1 MAVKDTEWLSLIEVS
16 GPFLVPRVL
25 EEVFPQGLER
35 VETPVRHRLREAYEE
50 WREAV
55 DTEDSDLAALHR
67 AWTRLILEECL
78 EYDDRVLVAGDD
90 LPGSLSHHVAEHGE
104 TIRPDLA
111 VVAADR
117 TSVIVPIFV
126 FPPDTDLER
135 PLSGARWPATPLERA
150 TMLCRAT
157 GVRIGLVTDGERWT
171 LVHVTRDGVSGHA
184 SWYARL
190 WWQEPITLQAFRSL
204 LGVRRHFGPDDE
216 TLPTLLDRSLE
227 YQDEVTDRLGE
238 QVLHAVEVL
247 VQALD
252 RADQDRQGELLHDV
266 SPRVLYE
273 AALTVMMRLVFLL
286 AAEERGLLLLDDPLY
301 DSYYAISTLRAQLRE
316 RADREGLEVLER
328 RWEAW
333 SRLLATF
340 RAVFAGV
347 EHPRLR
353 MSALGGSLFD
363 PDRFPFLEGRPP
375 GSRWR
380 ETPAHPLPI
389 DDRTVLLLLE
399 SLQVLEDRGGARL
412 LSYRGLD
419 VEQIG
424 YVYEGLLEH
433 TVARISE
440 PTLGLRGS
448 QKAPNPNV
456 RLSELESARV
466 DGETVLVKLLE
477 ERTGRSASALRND
490 LRREVDAET
499 VGRLLLAC
507 GNDQELAERVRPFVH
522 LLRNDVWGY
531 PLVYRRGAMAVTHGA
546 DRRETGS
553 HYTPKSLTEAI
564 VAETLEPLVYVG
576 PAEGRP
582 RNQWTLRSPAELLDL
597 KVCDPAMG
605 SGAFLVQVC
614 RYFSERLVEAWGL
627 EEDGGRV
634 VGMDGLPHTPEE
646 AVEPIPKDED
656 ERLVI
661 ARRLVAERC
670 LYGVDVNP
678 LAVELA
684 KLSIWLVTL
693 SKGRPLEF
701 LDHNLRCGDSLLGI
715 RDLDQLLFLDL
726 NPGRSTHRPLFAQN
740 IEQAVEE
747 SLEWRR
753 TIRATPIRDVRDV
766 RDVAEMEE
774 ESRRVVEAPRIVAD
788 ALVGLALASGG
799 DERKARDAWL
809 DLSMEVGAF
818 LSGDE
823 DAGRRIAHLARKTL
837 ATDLPV
843 IKPQRRPFHWPLEFP
858 EVFQRV
864 NGGFDAI
871 VGNPPFMGNRLWKKN
886 LGEHFPSLAR
896 ILLGRPP
903 GKIDLCVLFHRRA
916 VDLLRR
922 SGTYGLLA
930 QTNIAEGS
938 AIDVGLGE
946 IVKQGDIYWSR
957 KGMPWPGRANV
968 ITAIV
973 CFYKDS
979 WRGSRDAEGN
989 VCDRIGPRLEPEAE
1003 DSWAPK
1009 RMKNRLFSFE
1019 GVHNGKGLAFVIGS
1033 DNPWFDL
1040 LQSEPD
1046 TLLRP
1051 YVTGDDITSHALL
1064 NVQRWALDIGDRSLR
1079 EIEGRWPQ
1087 AYRFL
1092 MEVVRPTRTA
1102 EALKSYKGLH
1112 ERWWQFWNHRAE
1124 LFRRLRE
1131 EKTCVA
1137 FSKNTKYPICIIAP
1151 SSWIYTN
1158 KVVLIG
1164 TIRPDIHC
1172 LCLSSFL
1179 QEWLY
1184 QYSGGKLGLGLTI
1197 SIREGIDKFPR
1208 PGNEATAHG
1217 LDAANRFNEIAVQW
1231 SRENGCGL
1239 TEVMNAYHSPETD
1252 DPDIQQL
1259 RDLHRQIDEAVAEAY
1274 GWDDLN
1280 LEHGFHE
1287 VDYLPENDC
1296 VRWTIS
1302 EKARFEVLRRLA
1314 QLNKERYEEEVR
1326 QGLHGSKATAKPKRV
1341 PRRAPS
1347 QKIAPLFS
1355 GKEYSLP
1362 TGAQADPPMA
1372 AEARATYGTDSRS
1385 NPRDEGHARAILA
1398 FLEANPGWHAK
1409 SAILSATGIPSS
1421 RWNAVINELLA
1432 EGRVVR
1438 QGERRGTRYR
1448 VSIRNG
1454 G

>member
-1 MAVKDTEWLSLIEVS
+1 MAAVIRQTEWLSLIEVS

-55 DTEDSDLAALHR
+55 NTEDSDLEALHR
-67 AWTRLILEECL
+67 AWTRLVLEECL

-126 FPPDTDLER
+126 LPPDTDLER
-135 PLSGARWPATPLERA
+135 PLSGARWPASPLERA

-204 LGVRRHFGPDDE
+204 LGVRRHFGPDDQ
-216 TLPTLLDRSLE
+216 TLPALLDRSLE

-252 RADQDRQGELLHDV
+252 RADVDRNGELLQEV
-266 SPRVLYE
+266 SPQVLYE

-286 AAEERGLLLLDDPLY
+286 AAEERGLLLLGDPLY
-301 DSYYAISTLRAQLRE
+301 DSHYAISTLRAQLRE
-316 RADREGLEVLER
+316 RADHEGLEVLER

-340 RAVFAGV
+340 RAVYAGV
-347 EHPRLR
+347 EHPTLR
-353 MSALGGSLFD
+353 MPALGGSLFD

-380 ETPAHPLPI
+380 ETPARPLPI

-433 TVARISE
+433 TVARVSE

-456 RLSELESARV
+456 GLSELESARD

-477 ERTGRSASALRND
+477 ERTGRSASALSND
-490 LRREVDAET
+490 LRREVDTET

-614 RYFSERLVEAWGL
+614 RWLAGRLVEAWEREEERGL
-627 EEDGGRV
+627 VIGL
-634 VGMDGLPHTPEE
+634 DGLPVRPAE
-646 AVEPIPKDED
+646 ALETLPKDEE
-656 ERLVI
+656 ERLI
-661 ARRLVAERC
+661 HARRLVAERC

-693 SKGRPLEF
+693 AKGRPFGF
-701 LDHNLRCGDSLLGI
+701 LDHNLRSGDSLLGI
-715 RDLDQLLFLDL
+715 RSLDQLIHLHLDPSEGRKLYGLFDQSDSI
-726 NPGRSTHRPLFAQN
+726 RA
-740 IEQAVEE
+740 AVEE
-747 SLEWRR
+747 A
-753 TIRATPIRDVRDV
+753 IRLRERLRAIPIRDVRDV
-766 RDVAEMEE
+766 EAMARLDREA
-774 ESRRVVEAPRIVAD
+774 RRTIAACERMAD
-788 ALVGLALASGG
+788 ALVGAALASAGDDRRLHASLQALTVTLSHFFAG
-799 DERKARDAWL
+799 DEESGREVARRA
-809 DLSMEVGAF
+809 MEA
-818 LSGDE
+818 L
-823 DAGRRIAHLARKTL
+823 R
-837 ATDLPV
+837 TDLPAG
-843 IKPQRRPFHWPLEFP
+843 KPPRRPFHWPLEFP
-858 EVFQRV
+858 EVFARE

-871 VGNPPFMGNRLWKKN
+871 VGNPPFMGGQRISGTFGKAYREYLVRWLAEGKK
-886 LGEHFPSLAR
+886 GSA
-896 ILLGRPP
+896 
-903 GKIDLCVLFHRRA
+903 DLVAYFYLRA
-916 VDLLRR
+916 FDLLRQ
-922 SGTYGLLA
+922 GGDFGLLA
-930 QTNIAEGS
+930 VNTIAEG
-938 AIDVGLGE
+938 DTRQVGLERLVGE
-946 IVKQGDIYWSR
+946 KGAVIYAAYPNE
-957 KGMPWPGRANV
+957 PWPGKAAVVTSRVHVRKGEWKNAATLSGRKVTFVSAFLSDQEEWTPKQLKANAGKAFQGC
-968 ITAIV
+968 IT
-973 CFYKDS
+973 
-979 WRGSRDAEGN
+979 RGTGFVLSEEKALAMIESD
-989 VCDRIGPRLEPEAE
+989 P
-1003 DSWAPK
+1003 
-1009 RMKNRLFSFE
+1009 KNREVLFPYL
-1019 GVHNGKGLAFVIGS
+1019 NGKDLNSHPEQKPSRWVINFWDWPEEMAREYEDPFRIVMEKVKPDRWRKKNDNFVC
-1033 DNPWFDL
+1033 P
-1040 LQSEPD
+1040 EP
-1046 TLLRP
+1046 
-1051 YVTGDDITSHALL
+1051 
-1064 NVQRWALDIGDRSLR
+1064 
-1079 EIEGRWPQ
+1079 
-1087 AYRFL
+1087 
-1092 MEVVRPTRTA
+1092 
-1102 EALKSYKGLH
+1102 
-1112 ERWWQFWNHRAE
+1112 
-1124 LFRRLRE
+1124 LRE
-1131 EKTCVA
+1131 EWWLYEGRRQGMFNAIGRGHA
-1137 FSKNTKYPICIIAP
+1137 FLNHPEDWDPNTKPMERVLAIATGATKYPSFVFLPNTGIWANTICIIA
-1151 SSWIYTN
+1151 SDSFARYA
-1158 KVVLIG
+1158 V
-1164 TIRPDIHC
+1164 
-1172 LCLSSFL
+1172 LSSNMHLVWAWEHGSKMKQDLRYAHGSIFETFPFPPGDRSAMQHL
-1179 QEWLY
+1179 GERYHSLRAEIMRDEWI
-1184 QYSGGKLGLGLTI
+1184 GLTKLYNHFHDPD
-1197 SIREGIDKFPR
+1197 E
-1208 PGNEATAHG
+1208 
-1217 LDAANRFNEIAVQW
+1217 
-1231 SRENGCGL
+1231 
-1239 TEVMNAYHSPETD
+1239 D
-1252 DPDIQQL
+1252 DPRIQEL
-1259 RDLHRQIDEAVAEAY
+1259 RDLHRQIDEAVAKAY
-1274 GWDDLN
+1274 GWDDLD

-1287 VDYLPENDC
+1287 VDYLPENDR

-1302 EKARFEVLRRLA
+1302 EKARLEVLRRLA
-1314 QLNKERYEEEVR
+1314 RLNKERYEEEVR
-1326 QGLHGSKATAKPKRV
+1326 LGLHGTTHSRGRRKR
-1341 PRRAPS
+1341 R
-1347 QKIAPLFS
+1347 
-1355 GKEYSLP
+1355 
-1362 TGAQADPPMA
+1362 
-1372 AEARATYGTDSRS
+1372 
-1385 NPRDEGHARAILA
+1385 
-1398 FLEANPGWHAK
+1398 
-1409 SAILSATGIPSS
+1409 
-1421 RWNAVINELLA
+1421 
-1432 EGRVVR
+1432 
-1438 QGERRGTRYR
+1438 
-1448 VSIRNG
+1448 
-1454 G
+1454 